1 MAFSY
6 VRKCSY
12 FLVHIEFHK
21 NEITMSG
28 ICFKTE
34 KKREKEGA
42 VNIISRHFQR
52 ERQSRY

>member
-34 KKREKEGA
+34 KKREGRRSKHNLKAFSE
-42 VNIISRHFQR
+42 R
-52 ERQSRY
+52 ETE